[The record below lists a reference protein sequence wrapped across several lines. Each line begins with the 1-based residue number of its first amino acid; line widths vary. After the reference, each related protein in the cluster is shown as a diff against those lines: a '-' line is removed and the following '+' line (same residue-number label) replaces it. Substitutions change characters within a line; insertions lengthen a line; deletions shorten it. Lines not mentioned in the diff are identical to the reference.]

1 MGLTKP
7 ARYFFLEIG
16 PKMKKFIR
24 GVVENFFPK
33 ISNRVSVYQNV
44 YITRE

>member
-24 GVVENFFPK
+24 GVVEKFSENFKPC
-33 ISNRVSVYQNV
+33 
-44 YITRE
+44 